1 MLSSSTTCGLLKDL
15 YKLFVADTL
24 FTPQTFLFPYRSVL
38 QVMKHLV
45 SSWCNDRSLP
55 ESYILPPE
63 KRPGKLTVPLANKI
77 PVIDLGGHD
86 QTDIIQ
92 QIFEASLEF
101 GFFQVPTTSFLSII
115 LSDNDLFLSNMITI
129 WTTFGELFSYF
140 ISLCYAMFCTT

>member
-1 MLSSSTTCGLLKDL
+1 MLSFFKNLWKLLKDL
-15 YKLFVADTL
+15 YKLLVADTL
-24 FTPQTFLFPYRSVL
+24 FTPQPFLFPYRSEL
-38 QVMKHLV
+38 QVMEHLV

-63 KRPGKLTVPLANKI
+63 KRPGKLTVPLANNI

-92 QIFEASLEF
+92 QIFEASQEF

-115 LSDNDLFLSNMITI
+115 LSDNDLFLLDAWHQT
-129 WTTFGELFSYF
+129 
-140 ISLCYAMFCTT
+140 